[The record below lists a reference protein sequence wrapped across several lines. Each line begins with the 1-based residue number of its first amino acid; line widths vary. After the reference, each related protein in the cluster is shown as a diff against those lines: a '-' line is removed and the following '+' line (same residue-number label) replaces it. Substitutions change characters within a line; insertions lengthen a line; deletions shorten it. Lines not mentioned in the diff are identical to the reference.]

1 VALLPAEM
9 GVATTRFL
17 LSLLI
22 PNVGY
27 ATEKLYDVD
36 CVQRVPFFLFLER

>member
-1 VALLPAEM
+1 VALLSGET
-9 GVATTRFL
+9 GVATMRFL

-27 ATEKLYDVD
+27 ATEKPYDVD
-36 CVQRVPFFLFLER
+36 CVQRVPFFLFS